1 MTSRQIAPSTFRV
14 VPTPLLARAGGN
26 RLIVLEF
33 PSAREPRPART
44 RLKIGGEVI
53 QQELGIIPPGETI
66 ATILVPEVGKPTS
79 GEAQV
84 FLGDNTWSASFDLR
98 PARPWTVFV
107 VPHSHTDI
115 GFTHPASEVAEIH
128 NENIDEAIV
137 LCELTRDWPEGCR
150 FKWTCEVSWQ
160 IHNYLR
166 SRPADR
172 IVRLQD
178 CLRRAQMEIAAMYAG
193 LHTDICGLE
202 ELIRSLYLAARLRR
216 EWHVPVDTVM
226 ISDVPGA
233 TWAYAQVLAK
243 SGIRYLVLADNNFA
257 APFLRFTD
265 VPRPFYWQGPDG
277 SRVLAWFTDD
287 PTWAYIE
294 GFRLGFGESYRHVL
308 RALPLKLVELE
319 EKGYPYN
326 AVQFQLA
333 SDNMR
338 VTFRPALIVREWQ
351 ERWANPQIR
360 IATAREFLAHMEST
374 YGDRLPTRRGDW
386 SNWWSETV
394 LGFPHETALGRRVKG
409 DLMAAEKLNTW
420 AIAVGACAYPVQ
432 PIAEGYDNLLAFD
445 EHSGGGGLWRPK
457 SEEEQQRALY
467 EGYAFPHQAARAA
480 AQALGFGLSSLAGQ
494 ASNDRDTWAFFVANM
509 LSWARTDIVEAEPPP
524 AIKATAVQDP
534 RTGQIFPIQALP
546 SGKVRF
552 VAPDVPPL
560 GYKTFPLVITESVPL
575 RRVEADDRRL
585 ENRHYRLK
593 INEQGIIASIWDKDT
608 DRELVAGADH
618 LGFGRLLWY
627 QPRPHRE
634 FNLGDEFPDQ
644 TELYEGLSVPGEI
657 LDLPGS
663 VPQIRVEARGPVSA
677 SLVIEREVDGPFHL
691 RQEITLHAETKRVD
705 ISYLLMPRATVTAPK
720 TRLAYLYFP
729 FSLTAPRFRLEVPG
743 ALLAPEEEQL
753 TGTCRDFLASQH
765 WAAVYN
771 ADQTILVSALD
782 TPLVEMGNE
791 APTYQQFLRHWRA
804 QKAAMWFPILSLS
817 PAGGGTD
824 SPYSRGKP
832 LTFRFAITSHAGPL
846 NPKLALHSGWGALN
860 PLFSSILPPHQVGV
874 LPSEQGTWCDLQ
886 PEHVM
891 LLIAKRAED
900 GDGLIFRL
908 WEATGRPC
916 LANLSLTGLRGTFS
930 AWRCNL
936 MEEDIAPLAVTG
948 QQVQVPMAG
957 FGIETVR
964 VRHQDNQ

>member
-1 MTSRQIAPSTFRV
+1 MTNRQTAPSTFRV
-14 VPTPLLARAGGN
+14 VPTPLLTRAGTH
-26 RLIVLEF
+26 RLMVLEF
-33 PSAREPRPART
+33 PSAREPRPARI
-44 RLKIGGEVI
+44 RLEIDREVR
-53 QQELGIIPPGETI
+53 QQDLGIIPPGEAM
-66 ATILVPEVGKPTS
+66 ATALVPEVSKPTS
-79 GEAQV
+79 GEAQL
-84 FLGDNTWSASFDLR
+84 FLGDTAWSASFNLK
-98 PARPWTVFV
+98 PARPWTVFM

-128 NENIDEAIV
+128 NENIDEAVV

-166 SRPADR
+166 SRPVDR
-172 IVRLQD
+172 IARLQD
-178 CLRRAQMEIAAMYAG
+178 CLRHAQMEIAAMYAG

-202 ELIRSLYLAARLRR
+202 ELVRSVYLAARLRR
-216 EWHVPVDTVM
+216 EWHLPVDTVM

-326 AVQFQLA
+326 AVQFQIA

-338 VTFRPALIVREWQ
+338 VTFRPALIAREWQ
-351 ERWANPQIR
+351 EQWANPQVR
-360 IATAREFLAHMEST
+360 IATAREFLAHMESA
-374 YGDRLPTRRGDW
+374 YGDHLPTRRGDW

-394 LGFPHETALGRRVKG
+394 LGFPHETALGRRVKE
-409 DLMAAEKLNTW
+409 DLIAAEKLSTW
-420 AIAVGACAYPVQ
+420 AGVIAPSTYPGKL
-432 PIAEGYDNLLAFD
+432 IAEGYDNLLAFD

-457 SEEEQQRALY
+457 SEEEQLRALY

-480 AQALGFGLSSLAGQ
+480 AEALEAGLSSLAGQ
-494 ASNDRDTWAFFVANM
+494 VSNDRDTWALFVANT
-509 LSWARTDIVEAEPPP
+509 LSWPRTDTVETELPPVVE
-524 AIKATAVQDP
+524 ATAVQDF
-534 RTGQIFPIQALP
+534 RTGQILPVQALP

-552 VAPDVPPL
+552 VAPDVPPF
-560 GYKTFPLVITESVPL
+560 GYKIFPLVFAQGMPAKHMEM
-575 RRVEADDRRL
+575 DDRRL
-585 ENRHYRLK
+585 ENRHYRLQ
-593 INEQGIIASIWDKDT
+593 INEQGHITSIWDKEN
-608 DRELVAGADH
+608 DRELVAAADR
-618 LGFGRLLWY
+618 LGFGQFLWY
-627 QPRPHRE
+627 QPKPHRE
-634 FNLGDEFPDQ
+634 FHLGDEFPDQ
-644 TELYEGLSVPGEI
+644 TELYEGLPVPGEI
-657 LDLPGS
+657 LDPPGS
-663 VPQIRVEARGPVSA
+663 SPQIKLEARGPVSA
-677 SLVIEREVDGPFHL
+677 SLVITRQVDGPFQL
-691 RQEITLHAETKRVD
+691 RQEITLHTEMKRVD
-705 ISYLLMPRATVTAPK
+705 ISYLLTPQATVAASK
-720 TRLAYLYFP
+720 ARLAYLYFP
-729 FSLTAPRFRLEVPG
+729 FSLTAPRFCLEVPG
-743 ALLAPEEEQL
+743 TLLTPEDEQL
-753 TGTCRDFLASQH
+753 SGTCRDFLVSQH
-765 WAAVYN
+765 WVAVYN
-771 ADQTILVSALD
+771 ADQTVLVSALD
-782 TPLVEMGNE
+782 TPLVELGNE
-791 APTYQQFLRHWRA
+791 APTHQQFLRRWQA

-817 PAGGGTD
+817 PAGGATD
-824 SPYSRGKP
+824 SPYTRGKP

-846 NPKLALHSGWGALN
+846 NPVAAMHSGWGALN
-860 PLFSSILPPHQVGV
+860 PLLASVLPPNQAGT

-891 LLIAKRAED
+891 LLVAKKAED

-908 WEATGRPC
+908 WEATGRAC
-916 LANLSLTGLRGTFS
+916 FATLSLAGLKEAFS

-936 MEEDIAPLAVTG
+936 TEEDIAPLAVTG
-948 QQVQVPMAG
+948 QQIQVPMAG

-964 VRHQDNQ
+964 VRASQ